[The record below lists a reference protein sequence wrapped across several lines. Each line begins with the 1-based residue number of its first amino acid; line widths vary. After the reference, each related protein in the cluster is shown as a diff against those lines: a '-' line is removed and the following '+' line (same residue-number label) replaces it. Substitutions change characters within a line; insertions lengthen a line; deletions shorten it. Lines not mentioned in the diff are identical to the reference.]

1 MSVRAERRQLT
12 GHRSVARRGGGIS
25 LTGKRV
31 LDVVAAT
38 LLVIVLAPV
47 AAVIMVAIWLTMG
60 RPVLFLQERPGS
72 GERPFVL
79 RKFRTM
85 SNAYDVDGQL
95 LPDKERL
102 TPVGRFLRSTS
113 LDELP
118 QLVNILQGE
127 MSFIGPRP
135 LLMRYLP
142 DFTERERARFV
153 MRPGLTGW
161 AQIHGR
167 NVLSWDQRLE
177 LDAWYVSNWSLW
189 LDARIACRTVSI
201 LIRRDGYSED
211 PNSLMAN
218 LDDERQNRIK
228 RNQVP

>member
-1 MSVRAERRQLT
+1 MERLRLD
-12 GHRSVARRGGGIS
+12 GLEPVISHAGGPS
-25 LTGKRV
+25 LAGKRA
-31 LDVVAAT
+31 LDVVGAT
-38 LLVIVLAPV
+38 VLIIALAPV

-60 RPVLFLQERPGS
+60 RPVLFLQERPGA
-72 GERPFVL
+72 GECPFVL

-85 SNAYDVDGQL
+85 SDAHDGNGHL
-95 LPDKERL
+95 LPDMERL

-142 DFTERERARFV
+142 YFTESERARFT

-167 NVLSWDQRLE
+167 NLLSWDQRLE
-177 LDAWYVSNWSLW
+177 LDTWYVSNWSLW
-189 LDARIACRTVSI
+189 LDAKIAWQSASI
-201 LIRRDGYSED
+201 LIRREGYSDNPEA
-211 PNSLMAN
+211 LMDD
-218 LDDERQNRIK
+218 LDDERRIRIK
-228 RNQVP
+228 QDRLP